1 MPARTPTPTRTRA
14 PRISP
19 LLYLPANY
27 LGVRPALGAAATTSP
42 ACASVSTGPA
52 RRPLPGV
59 GAPPAA
65 AGGLAGALP
74 TAPARRLAG
83 GGGAR
88 APAPLKFESR
98 YQPVRNPE
106 IPDAPLKMFSP
117 EVESGWRG
125 RRARDRLATEETL
138 CCCWGS
144 KLFIVRLYIC
154 G

>member
-59 GAPPAA
+59 GAPPRLPGAWPERFPRPPPAA
-65 AGGLAGALP
+65 SRVGAGHGLQ
-74 TAPARRLAG
+74 
-83 GGGAR
+83 
-88 APAPLKFESR
+88 PL
-98 YQPVRNPE
+98 
-106 IPDAPLKMFSP
+106 
-117 EVESGWRG
+117 
-125 RRARDRLATEETL
+125 
-138 CCCWGS
+138 
-144 KLFIVRLYIC
+144 
-154 G
+154 